1 MNCYTEIATVSAV
14 ELAQTIAPYAHLIPS
29 GNVQFNAADD
39 GNLVVELFNG
49 VICWESAKAGT
60 IAVKAEY
67 LSTTIPGG
75 EPALPAFVTTNTAPA
90 PAKEKKTRNRRSNA
104 QIAADQAAEADRLAA
119 IAKAEAVLDAD
130 EEGGTVEANP
140 LDEAIELA
148 EELEIV
154 GMEADEEEDAT
165 PIVTSEISTVSKRS
179 NPFANAA

>member
-29 GNVQFNAADD
+29 GNVQFNTAED

-67 LSTTIPGG
+67 LSTTIG
-75 EPALPAFVTTNTAPA
+75 EPALPSFVPTTVTAA

-104 QIAADQAAEADRLAA
+104 QIAADEAAEAERLAA
-119 IAKAEAVLDAD
+119 IAKTEAVLDAD
-130 EEGGTVEANP
+130 VEGEVIEAAEGWDTVEV
-140 LDEAIELA
+140 DEDDA
-148 EELEIV
+148 EPEITS
-154 GMEADEEEDAT
+154 E
-165 PIVTSEISTVSKRS
+165 ITSEISTVSKR
-179 NPFANAA
+179 NLFANAA